1 MTISGQIQFGVQKH
15 ISGATTNYSG
25 FGSTSSAPSAAA
37 LTKGQTKSINNMDA
51 TFNFGVVEDLGGGLS
66 AVGGFTVEPSAD
78 FRGAYAALADRNL
91 GLRSTALGE
100 VMFRNTR
107 TSDTFAAI
115 ASSAIS
121 LKDGLYDDNGIVGGR
136 GAIDTLAYTT
146 PELAPGL
153 RASVTYV
160 ETTDGDIT
168 LAATNRSAMVYGV
181 AYVNGPLTVMGAYK
195 SKFDKAVAS
204 TSAASITQISKANME
219 LAALYNLGFATVGF
233 GYDGASTEGTTPL
246 ATTGAV
252 VQTDKAAMGFSVTA
266 PMGAITLGLENWK
279 RGASSETRMGAMYA
293 LSKRTQLTAAY
304 GTKDFPKLNNPTN
317 VKADSQ
323 YRVSVRHQF

>member
-1 MTISGQIQFGVQKH
+1 
-15 ISGATTNYSG
+15 
-25 FGSTSSAPSAAA
+25 
-37 LTKGQTKSINNMDA
+37 
-51 TFNFGVVEDLGGGLS
+51 
-66 AVGGFTVEPSAD
+66 VGGFTVEPSAD
-78 FRGAYAALADRNL
+78 FRGAYASFADRNL

-107 TSDTFAAI
+107 ASETFAAI

-160 ETTDGDIT
+160 ELVDGDIT

-252 VQTDKAAMGFSVTA
+252 IQTDKAAMGFSVTA

-304 GTKDFPKLNNPTN
+304 GTKDYPKRNNPTN
-317 VKADSQ
+317 VTADSQ